1 MKNVEI
7 NNSERKLSEFFKSL
21 SGGDIRTA
29 LSLRNEIVSGS
40 NDESISFETEE
51 MLRQAIMNHLVRGS
65 IETAILIKNNFNIS
79 DGSVD
84 EIAKQAVL
92 SSFYDGNIKRVKEIK
107 DKFSVSRSVIDGVI
121 EYCISWGE
129 VGNVSIVR
137 SIFSIPA

>member
-1 MKNVEI
+1 MKNVET
-7 NNSERKLSEFFKSL
+7 NNPEKKLPQLFKAL
-21 SGGDIRTA
+21 SDGYVQVAI
-29 LSLRNEIVSGS
+29 SLRNEIVSGS
-40 NDESISFETEE
+40 NDESIAFETEE

-65 IETAILIKNNFNIS
+65 VETAISIKNNFNIS
-79 DGSVD
+79 EGSVD

-92 SSFYDGNIKRVKEIK
+92 SSFRDGNIKRVKEIK